1 MSDSVRPA
9 FVVLHTE
16 ARDSARK
23 ANNNLAK
30 MEKALCLESAM
41 RDGCCPGS
49 AGAAGCYWS
58 GAGEQACLDAGRVD
72 LMQAAQRR
80 VACGDPGNSAVELA
94 WA

>member
-16 ARDSARK
+16 ARDPTRK

-41 RDGCCPGS
+41 RDGCCP
-49 AGAAGCYWS
+49 AL
-58 GAGEQACLDAGRVD
+58 QAL
-72 LMQAAQRR
+72 QAAIGRGR
-80 VACGDPGNSAVELA
+80 ANRLASMRAELI
-94 WA
+94 